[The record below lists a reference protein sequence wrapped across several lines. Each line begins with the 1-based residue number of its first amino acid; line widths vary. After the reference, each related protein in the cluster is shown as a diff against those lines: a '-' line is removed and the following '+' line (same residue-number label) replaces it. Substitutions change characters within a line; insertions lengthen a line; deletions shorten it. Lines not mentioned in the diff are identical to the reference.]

1 MNGNRRRPGFPSIHP
16 VVPGRRGRRERF
28 GPVIPG
34 AVLIIAGLAGLT
46 GIVVE
51 LLERRG
57 AR

>member
-1 MNGNRRRPGFPSIHP
+1 
-16 VVPGRRGRRERF
+16 
-28 GPVIPG
+28 VIPG